1 MCALSLMELSFQD
14 SKGWHGVGT
23 GLNASNASTLSEEAQ
38 ETTALELWGD
48 CPALAVSAPA
58 RWSGCL
64 HSWQIVSPF
73 FVTTRK
79 VVRVVRVVQVAVASW
94 LL

>member
-1 MCALSLMELSFQD
+1 MCSVFDGASFQD

-48 CPALAVSAPA
+48 
-58 RWSGCL
+58 
-64 HSWQIVSPF
+64 SPF